1 MKKISII
8 ALIVLTLTLIAS
20 CGTAGTGNADNN
32 ANVSYTDA
40 TEVITKVWDTFG
52 EDEKFPVGGGD
63 SANIVMD
70 GAGKFDVANTDELDV
85 TLALPAS
92 QHANIEDAASMMH
105 MMNANQLTVGAY
117 KLKADVDM
125 TAFADDYKNGLNTR
139 QWMCG
144 FPEKYVVISSGDYVM
159 TAFGNAA
166 NIDLLKTKALEAL
179 DSAAV
184 VSEGNI
190 EA

>member
-20 CGTAGTGNADNN
+20 CGTAGTGNNAD
-32 ANVSYTDA
+32 VSYTDA
-40 TEVITKVWDTFG
+40 TEVITKVWNTFG

-63 SANIVMD
+63 SANLVMD
-70 GAGKFDVANTDELDV
+70 TAGKFDVANTEELDV

-92 QHANIEDAASMMH
+92 QHANIEEAASMMH

-125 TAFADDYKNGLNTR
+125 TAFADDYKSGLDSR
-139 QWMCG
+139 RWMCG
-144 FPEKYVVISSGDYVM
+144 FPEKYVVISSGNYVM
-159 TAFGNAA
+159 TAFGNAM

-179 DSAAV
+179 DSATV